1 MTFLQATFYVIVFLF
16 LMINAYLIFEVKNL
30 FIKAIAVISLILVS
44 GWLSLDIFLTIF
56 TW

>member
-16 LMINAYLIFEVKNL
+16 LMINAYLIFEVKNF
-30 FIKAIAVISLILVS
+30 FIKAIAAISLILIA